1 MADYP
6 NFAGEAQFKD
16 TASVPTPPA
25 NNLSLY
31 SDGGVLKTKNSSG
44 TVTTL
49 GASNMVG
56 ATSSVAGTAGLVPAP
71 AAGDQEK
78 FLRGNAT
85 WQSQYPQFSCHP
97 QRFESGDY
105 LFPPALTTQTGN
117 ANSGFLVCYPIFL
130 PTLTIDR
137 IGCEVTAAAGAGS
150 LGRLGIYNSSA
161 STNYPS
167 TLLLDAGTVSV
178 SSTGK
183 REATINQSITQGIY
197 WIAYLADTV
206 SGSAPTLRQFN
217 AVPMFNFRKNQND
230 SVFQYNGGYRAGS
243 VASGSLPSPFPS
255 GATLLDIGGGG
266 IHIIYLR
273 VA

>member
-1 MADYP
+1 MG
-6 NFAGEAQFKD
+6 FFGGG
-16 TASVPTPPA
+16 ASVA
-25 NNLSLY
+25 
-31 SDGGVLKTKNSSG
+31 
-44 TVTTL
+44 
-49 GASNMVG
+49 NMVG

-105 LFPPALTTQTGN
+105 LFPPALSTQTGN

-255 GATLLDIGGGG
+255 GATLLDIGSGG